1 LSIGAIKFFLIS
13 AFVPI
18 KLGPPITPKANSMKL
33 SRQQIRES
41 LNTLP
46 IESILGRSVSKQLNP
61 KQKAFAR
68 RVAQGQ
74 TKAEA
79 YRQTYN
85 QNPARSTLVTRPYEL
100 ASDPR
105 IKREIEAYELALEA
119 SKYRTPIALRELV
132 IQTLVQTLVDPDAKH
147 SAKLTAA
154 KILGTVSEVS
164 AFVERKEITHVSSSD
179 DARDQIMAVLS
190 EMVRSQ
196 AIDVD
201 PTTLIQELE
210 GTHPSPTPQDA
221 ESESRPHVHTI
232 PPKSSDVQPIPPKSS
247 ASESDSPHPFQNS
260 DQDSDK

>member
-1 LSIGAIKFFLIS
+1 
-13 AFVPI
+13 
-18 KLGPPITPKANSMKL
+18 MKL
-33 SRQQIRES
+33 SRQQIRDS

-46 IESILGRSVSKQLNP
+46 IDQILGRSVSKQLNP

-119 SKYRTPIALRELV
+119 AKYRTPIALRELV

-147 SAKLTAA
+147 SIKLTAA

-164 AFVERKEITHVSSSD
+164 AFTERKEITHVSSSD
-179 DARDQIMAVLS
+179 DARDQIMSVLTQ
-190 EMVRSQ
+190 MVRDQ

-221 ESESRPHVHTI
+221 ETESPSHVHTI
-232 PPKSSDVQPIPPKSS
+232 PHGLSQPQDTPTPSK
-247 ASESDSPHPFQNS
+247 NS
-260 DQDSDK
+260 DPDSDK

>member
-1 LSIGAIKFFLIS
+1 
-13 AFVPI
+13 
-18 KLGPPITPKANSMKL
+18 MKL

-85 QNPARSTLVTRPYEL
+85 PNPARSTLVTRPYEL

-119 SKYRTPIALRELV
+119 AKYRTPIALRELV

-164 AFVERKEITHVSSSD
+164 AFVERKEITHVSSSQ
-179 DARDQIMAVLS
+179 DARDQIMMALSDMLKSNAV
-190 EMVRSQ
+190 
-196 AIDVD
+196 DVD

-210 GTHPSPTPQDA
+210 GTHPSPAPQDA
-221 ESESRPHVHTI
+221 ASESRSHVHTI
-232 PPKSSDVQPIPPKSS
+232 PHESLDVQPIPH
-247 ASESDSPHPFQNS
+247 ESTHSQSDTPTPFQNS
-260 DQDSDK
+260 DQESDK

>member
-1 LSIGAIKFFLIS
+1 
-13 AFVPI
+13 
-18 KLGPPITPKANSMKL
+18 MKL

-61 KQKAFAR
+61 RQKAFAR

-85 QNPARSTLVTRPYEL
+85 PNPARSTLVTRPYEL

-119 SKYRTPIALRELV
+119 AKYRTPIALRELV
-132 IQTLVQTLVDPDAKH
+132 IQSLVQTLIDPEAKH
-147 SAKLTAA
+147 AQKVAAA
-154 KILGTVSEVS
+154 KVLGTVAEVS
-164 AFVERKEITHVSSSD
+164 AFVDRKEITHVSSSEH
-179 DARDQIMAVLS
+179 ARLQIMSALS
-190 EMVRSQ
+190 DMLKDN

-201 PTTLIQELE
+201 PTSLIQELG

-221 ESESRPHVHTI
+221 ASESHSHVHTI
-232 PPKSSDVQPIPPKSS
+232 PHESSVSQPIPH
-247 ASESDSPHPFQNS
+247 DSPHPFQNS
-260 DQDSDK
+260 DQESDK

>member
-1 LSIGAIKFFLIS
+1 
-13 AFVPI
+13 
-18 KLGPPITPKANSMKL
+18 MKL

-61 KQKAFAR
+61 RQKAFAR

-85 QNPARSTLVTRPYEL
+85 PNPARSTLVTRPYEL

-119 SKYRTPIALRELV
+119 AKYRTPIALRELV
-132 IQTLVQTLVDPDAKH
+132 IQSLVQTLIDPETKQAQKV
-147 SAKLTAA
+147 AAA
-154 KILGTVSEVS
+154 KVLGTVAEVS
-164 AFVERKEITHVSSSD
+164 AFVDRKEITHVSSSEH
-179 DARDQIMAVLS
+179 ARDQIMSALS
-190 EMVRSQ
+190 DMLKSN

-201 PTTLIQELE
+201 PASLIQELE
-210 GTHPSPTPQDA
+210 GTHPSPTPLDA
-221 ESESRPHVHTI
+221 EAESRPHVHTI
-232 PPKSSDVQPIPPKSS
+232 PHELTNSQPIPPKST
-247 ASESDSPHPFQNS
+247 HPQPIDTPTPSQNS
-260 DQDSDK
+260 DQERDK

>member
-1 LSIGAIKFFLIS
+1 
-13 AFVPI
+13 
-18 KLGPPITPKANSMKL
+18 MKL

-85 QNPARSTLVTRPYEL
+85 PNPARSTLVTRPYEL

-119 SKYRTPIALRELV
+119 AKYRTPIALRELV
-132 IQTLVQTLVDPDAKH
+132 IQSLVQTLIDPEAKH
-147 SAKLTAA
+147 AQRVAAA
-154 KILGTVSEVS
+154 KVLGTVAEVS
-164 AFVERKEITHVSSSD
+164 AFVDRKEITHITSSD
-179 DARDQIMAVLS
+179 SARTQIMDMLS
-190 EMVRSQ
+190 DMLKAN

-201 PTTLIQELE
+201 PATLIQELG

-232 PPKSSDVQPIPPKSS
+232 PHELTDSQPIPH
-247 ASESDSPHPFQNS
+247 DSPHPFQNS
-260 DQDSDK
+260 DQESDK

>member
-1 LSIGAIKFFLIS
+1 
-13 AFVPI
+13 
-18 KLGPPITPKANSMKL
+18 MKL

-61 KQKAFAR
+61 RQKAFAR

-85 QNPARSTLVTRPYEL
+85 PNPARSTLVTRPYEL

-105 IKREIEAYELALEA
+105 IKREIEAYELAIESA
-119 SKYRTPIALRELV
+119 KYRTPIALRELV
-132 IQTLVQTLVDPDAKH
+132 IQSLVQTLIDPQAKH
-147 SAKLTAA
+147 AQRVAAA
-154 KILGTVSEVS
+154 KVLGTVAEVS
-164 AFVERKEITHVSSSD
+164 AFVDRKEITHVSSSEH
-179 DARDQIMAVLS
+179 ARLQIMSALS
-190 EMVRSQ
+190 DMLKAN

-201 PTTLIQELE
+201 PTSLIQELE

-221 ESESRPHVHTI
+221 ASESRSHVHTI
-232 PPKSSDVQPIPPKSS
+232 PHKSLDVQPIPH
-247 ASESDSPHPFQNS
+247 ESDTPTPFQNS
-260 DQDSDK
+260 DQEGDK

>member
-1 LSIGAIKFFLIS
+1 
-13 AFVPI
+13 
-18 KLGPPITPKANSMKL
+18 MKL

-85 QNPARSTLVTRPYEL
+85 PNPARSTLVTRPYEL

-119 SKYRTPIALRELV
+119 AKYRTPIALRELV

-164 AFVERKEITHVSSSD
+164 AFVERKEITHVSSSQ
-179 DARDQIMAVLS
+179 DARDQIMMALSDMLKSNAV
-190 EMVRSQ
+190 
-196 AIDVD
+196 DVD

-210 GTHPSPTPQDA
+210 GTHLSPAPQDA
-221 ESESRPHVHTI
+221 ASESRSHVHTI
-232 PPKSSDVQPIPPKSS
+232 PHESLDVQPIPH
-247 ASESDSPHPFQNS
+247 ESTHSQSDTPTPFQNS
-260 DQDSDK
+260 DQESDK